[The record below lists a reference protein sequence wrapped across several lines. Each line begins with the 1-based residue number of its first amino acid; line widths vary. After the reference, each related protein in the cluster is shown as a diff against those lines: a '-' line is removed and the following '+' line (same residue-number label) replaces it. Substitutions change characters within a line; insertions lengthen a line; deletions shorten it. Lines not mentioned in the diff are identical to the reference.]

1 MRGGDASE
9 SRTSKKVFSNIP
21 YVCVSI
27 SPNFNL
33 RSFLKAF
40 LSKFF
45 IFLYVIVVADTFGK
59 VNFIEVMTNLWKS
72 DKPVEKEV
80 VF

>member
-1 MRGGDASE
+1 MH
-9 SRTSKKVFSNIP
+9 KNIP
-21 YVCVSI
+21 YVFVGI

-45 IFLYVIVVADTFGK
+45 IFLYVTVLGATFVKVV
-59 VNFIEVMTNLWKS
+59 FIEVITNLWKS
-72 DKPVEKEV
+72 DNPVENEV